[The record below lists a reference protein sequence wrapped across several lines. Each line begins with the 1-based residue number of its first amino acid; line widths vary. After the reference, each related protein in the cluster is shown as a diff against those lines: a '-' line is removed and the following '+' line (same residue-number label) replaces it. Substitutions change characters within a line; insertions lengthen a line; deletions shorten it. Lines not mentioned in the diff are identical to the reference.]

1 MRQTYTHY
9 REWHRAASLPDKLNR
24 ERWNNRCHWSTAF
37 TLIELLVVIAIIAIL
52 ASMLLPALSKAKQRA
67 TGISCMNNAK
77 QLGLAYTLYGL
88 DFNDVC
94 LGPFASPMAPAW
106 VEGGMFGTTDSAD
119 MRYLT
124 NSPTYKYLST
134 PTVFRCPADIAMLRV
149 QGKLVPRNRS
159 YSMNAFMGDTSTSWV
174 TDHAKTFQVARK
186 FSDFSSPGASDVY
199 VLIDEH
205 ENSINDSHF
214 FPFSN
219 LRTFAN
225 NTPWL
230 DAPSG
235 RHGNAAGLTF
245 ADGHSAIKKWR
256 SNVSGFKRKGGEAVV
271 NDIGW
276 LPKAE
281 KADWTWF
288 TEHIASR
295 K

>member
-1 MRQTYTHY
+1 MSAR
-9 REWHRAASLPDKLNR
+9 
-24 ERWNNRCHWSTAF
+24 
-37 TLIELLVVIAIIAIL
+37 
-52 ASMLLPALSKAKQRA
+52 
-67 TGISCMNNAK
+67 
-77 QLGLAYTLYGL
+77 
-88 DFNDVC
+88 
-94 LGPFASPMAPAW
+94 APAW
-106 VEGGMFGTTDSAD
+106 VEGGMFGATDSAD
-119 MRYLT
+119 IRYLT
-124 NSPTYKYLST
+124 NSPTYKYLKS
-134 PTVFRCPADIAMLRV
+134 PTVFRCPADMAMLRV
-149 QGKLVPRNRS
+149 AGKLLPRNRS

-174 TDHAKTFQVARK
+174 TDNSQTFKVARK
-186 FSDFSSPGASDVY
+186 FSDLTSPGASDVY

-214 FPFSN
+214 FPFNN

-256 SNVSGFKRKGGEAVV
+256 SNVSGFKRRGGEAVV
-271 NDIGW
+271 NDITW
-276 LPKAE
+276 LPKADR
-281 KADWTWF
+281 ADWVWF

>member
-1 MRQTYTHY
+1 MKVRCPSYDEARRCQDYTRHLEMI
-9 REWHRAASLPDKLNR
+9 RR
-24 ERWNNRCHWSTAF
+24 AF

-52 ASMLLPALSKAKQRA
+52 AGMLLPALSKAKLRA
-67 TGISCMNNAK
+67 AGIACLNNAR
-77 QLGLAYTLYGL
+77 QLGLAYIMYGTDHDDL
-88 DFNDVC
+88 C
-94 LGPFASPMAPAW
+94 LGPFSSSKAPAW
-106 VEGGMFGTTDSAD
+106 VEGGMFAASDSAD

-124 NSPTYKYLST
+124 NSPTYKYLRS
-134 PTVFRCPADIAMLRV
+134 PAVFRCPADLATLRV
-149 QGKLVPRNRS
+149 GAKLLPRNRS

-174 TDHAKTFQVARK
+174 TDNSQTFKVAKK
-186 FSDFSSPGASDVY
+186 FSDFGSPGASEVY

-214 FPFSN
+214 FPFNN
-219 LRTFAN
+219 LRMFAN

-245 ADGHSAIKKWR
+245 ADGHSATKKWR

-271 NDIGW
+271 NDITW
-276 LPKAE
+276 LPKAD